1 MDMCIQGVEGQALN
15 WGLREAE
22 ERYGNLL
29 AGCAD
34 RAYVHWCPLYGGDRY
49 SLIKTRARRKDADNG
64 LDSMR
69 LGPVTGLIEW

>member
-1 MDMCIQGVEGQALN
+1 MCIQGVEGQALN
-15 WGLREAE
+15 WGAREAE

-49 SLIKTRARRKDADNG
+49 SQRSRLYEAGPAD
-64 LDSMR
+64 R
-69 LGPVTGLIEW
+69 TH